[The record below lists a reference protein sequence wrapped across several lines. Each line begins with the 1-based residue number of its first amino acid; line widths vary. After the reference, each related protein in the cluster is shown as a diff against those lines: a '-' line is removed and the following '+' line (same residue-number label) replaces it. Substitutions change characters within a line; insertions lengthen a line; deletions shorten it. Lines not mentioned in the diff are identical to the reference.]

1 MCEDVKDIFIKLM
14 TSSEKEFFNY
24 LKQQEIKETKIHQ
37 KISDTIALTELVKS
51 RREAFELMS
60 SKFFKEKDRL
70 SKMAIKSLDVAISQG
85 DDELANIILN
95 FLNVVYK
102 EKYPK
107 ISI

>member
-1 MCEDVKDIFIKLM
+1 MCEDVKDILAKLI
-14 TSSEKEFFNY
+14 TRSEREFVSFLKE
-24 LKQQEIKETKIHQ
+24 QEIEETQVHQ
-37 KISDTIALTELVKS
+37 RISDTIALTELVKS